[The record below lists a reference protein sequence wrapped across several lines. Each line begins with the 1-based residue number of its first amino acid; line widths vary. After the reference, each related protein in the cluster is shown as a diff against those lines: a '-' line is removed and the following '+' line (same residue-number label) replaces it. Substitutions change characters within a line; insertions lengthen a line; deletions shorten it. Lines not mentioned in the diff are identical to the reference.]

1 MSHSSEF
8 GHPSVGAERAR
19 PAGVVRLPGLSY
31 HAIALFAAA
40 ADGILIFGASVL
52 GGLLYH
58 EIWYQGRSDIEQ
70 FAGIG
75 FANALIFVSLASAW
89 GLYRLP
95 MLLTP
100 RYALARTV
108 TTWAGVLLSIT
119 WLLFLLKAGASV
131 SRGALIT
138 IAVIQ
143 IVLLIATRF
152 LMGRYF
158 NAAIRSGAVRGR
170 RAIILGSQREFAA
183 WSAPALLRQFGIE
196 EVARVAL
203 GSPSM
208 SRFRA
213 SQLSGIERAIETAKR
228 VRADELVVALDWSN
242 AKLLDAVR
250 ERLRISPLP
259 VRLLPCHIVR
269 SVYDMGAGSE
279 ALSMIAELQRAPLSK
294 VEQALKRGF
303 DICAAGIG
311 LFLLS
316 PLLLIVA
323 LAIKLESRGPV
334 IFRQRRNGFN
344 GNQFVIFKFRTM
356 KVLEDGP
363 SIPQATREDPRVT
376 SVGRLLRRWSLD
388 ELPQLLNVMRGEMSF
403 VGPRPHALAHDTEYM
418 ERVGNYAFRHH
429 VKPGITGWAQVNGYR
444 GETPELDQMVERIKF
459 DLWYIN
465 NWSIWLDLRIVF
477 RTCFEVSR
485 GSAF

>member
-1 MSHSSEF
+1 MSRSTEF
-8 GHPSVGAERAR
+8 GHPSVGADRAR
-19 PAGVVRLPGLSY
+19 SVGASGFRGLSY
-31 HAIALFAAA
+31 HTIALFAAVT
-40 ADGILIFGASVL
+40 DGVLILGASIL

-58 EIWYQGRSDIEQ
+58 QIWYEGRSDIDQ
-70 FAGIG
+70 FVGIG

-108 TTWAGVLLSIT
+108 ITWAGVLLSIT

-138 IAVIQ
+138 IAAIE
-143 IVLLIATRF
+143 IVFLIVARF
-152 LMGRYF
+152 LIGRYL
-158 NAAIRSGAVRGR
+158 NGAIRSGAIRGR
-170 RAIILGSQREFAA
+170 RAILLGSQREFAA
-183 WSAPALLRQFGIE
+183 WTASALLRQFGIE
-196 EVARVAL
+196 EVARIAL
-203 GSPSM
+203 GSRS
-208 SRFRA
+208 SRA
-213 SQLSGIERAIETAKR
+213 VGTSEVQGIERAIEAARR
-228 VRADELVVALDWSN
+228 VGADELVVALDWSN
-242 AKLLDAVR
+242 TKLLEAVR
-250 ERLRISPLP
+250 RRLRASPLP

-279 ALSMIAELQRAPLSK
+279 ALSMIADLQRAPLNQ
-294 VEQALKRGF
+294 VEQALKRGL
-303 DICAAGIG
+303 DICFAGVG

-316 PLLLIVA
+316 PLLMIVA

-334 IFRQRRNGFN
+334 IFRQHRNGFN

-363 SIPQATREDPRVT
+363 SILQATREDPRVT
-376 SVGRLLRRWSLD
+376 SVGRLLRRWSID
-388 ELPQLLNVMRGEMSF
+388 ELPQLLNVVRGEMSI
-403 VGPRPHALAHDTEYM
+403 VGPRPHALAHDKEYM
-418 ERVGNYAFRHH
+418 ELVGNYAFRHH

-444 GETPELDQMVERIKF
+444 GETPELDQMVERVKF
-459 DLWYIN
+459 DQWYIN